1 MKYHKEQN
9 LNDWVGMFSSV
20 YGLTTNQTKSRYEIF
35 THLTEV
41 TLAFGKMFFKRRDL
55 NQSKKFLPKIFA
67 WSLALI
73 EKVKGEKSNL
83 EEIILTK
90 FPKVCPYCT
99 KAPCDCI
106 PKKKSRIDEKAL
118 RDLYFQN
125 SEAQKRTLND
135 FQLMFKSIY
144 GATWKID
151 DFKNG
156 SEEYFNQVSILYLNM
171 TEELSELSE
180 ALRFYQLYPTHFD
193 NEMADFLAWWFAIIS
208 CFNKAYNYPFEKIL
222 AEDIV
227 WEKYPGIC
235 STCLLNICDCRPG
248 PVRELLSKPSM
259 KEMVFVDGL
268 TQAYNKLKFDQDVQD
283 IKSGS
288 VNMPTPIACIRIDLD
303 DFKKINNDFS
313 HEVGDNAL
321 KYLVS
326 SIRQKIRSRDRL
338 YRLGG
343 DEFGILCPDL
353 SNLEAEGMLTRV
365 SNHMKLNPFGA
376 ISNKS
381 QKEEKITITLS
392 VGIAECSELNNISN
406 DFNHSDELAIKSKQS
421 GKDQITTGNLKSN

>member
-9 LNDWVGMFSSV
+9 LNDWVGMFSSI

-55 NQSKKFLPKIFA
+55 NQAKKFLPKIFA
-67 WSLALI
+67 WSIALI
-73 EKVKGEKSNL
+73 EKVKGEKSNI
-83 EEIILTK
+83 EEILLTK

-99 KAPCDCI
+99 KAPCICD
-106 PKKKSRIDEKAL
+106 PKKKSKINEQAL

-135 FQLMFKSIY
+135 FQLMFKTIY
-144 GATWKID
+144 GATWKIEEC
-151 DFKNG
+151 KNG
-156 SEEYFNQVSILYLNM
+156 SEEYFKQVSILYLNM

-208 CFNKAYNYPFEKIL
+208 CFNKAFNYPLEKIL

-268 TQAYNKLKFDQDVQD
+268 TQAYNKLKFDQDIQD

-288 VNMPTPIACIRIDLD
+288 VNMPIPIACIRIDLD
-303 DFKKINNDFS
+303 DFKKINNEFS
-313 HEVGDNAL
+313 HEAGDKAL
-321 KYLVS
+321 KYLFS
-326 SIRQKIRSRDRL
+326 SIRQKIRPRDRL

-353 SNLEAEGMLTRV
+353 SNLEAKGMLTRV
-365 SNHMKLNPFGA
+365 SNYLKSTPFVA
-376 ISNKS
+376 FSNKL
-381 QKEEKITITLS
+381 QKEEKLVITLS
-392 VGIAECSELNNISN
+392 VGIAECSEANNISN
-406 DFNHSDELAIKSKQS
+406 DFNYADELAIISKQN
-421 GKDQITTGNLKSN
+421 GKDRITEGKL